1 MKSTRFKSLATEDDN
16 MSQNTFKTASSQSS
30 LPANSRWKSTEQDMR
45 SNPFRRKTDN
55 FTSSSPPPTNS
66 RWQCDDESNELK
78 RPNAR
83 FPHSDRRG
91 NDGRD
96 RQSAKRFTSNSP
108 PPTNSRWQCDDESNE
123 LKRPNTRFPHSDR
136 RGNDGRDRQSAKR
149 FTSNSPVLTNSR
161 WRRDPADRS
170 DEPRRAT
177 SGFSNSFRGRR
188 GGDERGRGRRRG
200 GGRDAFN
207 SFNRKTK
214 RAPKPVFNLENT
226 NFPVLGKV
234 ESPTSLPSM
243 LNFSKA
249 ASKNKDRAGPKHMTQ
264 FPERMPRTKKEVDDD
279 RDPLDWNT
287 DDEEESNHTETCN
300 EKDPEPDWPA
310 KGGYID

>member
-78 RPNAR
+78 RPNA
-83 FPHSDRRG
+83 
-91 NDGRD
+91 
-96 RQSAKRFTSNSP
+96 
-108 PPTNSRWQCDDESNE
+108 
-123 LKRPNTRFPHSDR
+123 RFPHSDR